1 MLNNISRI
9 LSVVTVKETDT
20 YIRLKGIP
28 STVIIKAI
36 PKLWSTNKIN
46 KYMFTKVG
54 DSYIQFPRFF
64 AIEVV
69 YVLNNLIEE
78 NRFGY
83 FDRENIK
90 KIIHKIETETWVA
103 NTKKTHGDVL
113 DWNVLKHTT
122 KKPFNYQM
130 EYFRDFNETLPKYN
144 LNGYMLASPAGSGKT
159 WTTLVLGYML
169 HSDYFIGIVP
179 KNSLENVWKKTY
191 EEDFNTTPYISKSG
205 EKPDPKTTS
214 HFVFHYEA
222 IEMIIPLINQIKR
235 HSRHAKLFLYV
246 DESHNFNEITSQR
259 TKKIMHLVDELS
271 PKSYVF
277 QWASGTPMKAI
288 GSEAI
293 PLLKTV
299 DPLFTEDVEN
309 RFKKIFGSSNSRAL
323 DILNRR
329 LGIVTY
335 TIPKEEVRQTGRP
348 IVKHQYVK
356 IPNSE
361 RYTLPVIKQDILN
374 FVEER
379 MKYYEENMK
388 DYKQFYMEIVRE
400 HELGLS
406 ESEEKKRF
414 KTYRQYFTEIQK
426 NYDPATMKD
435 MVKFVNQYEEKEI
448 IPNIE
453 GSRDR
458 RENFRKVRGVVKYVR
473 LVVMGEA
480 LGSVLGKRRMECYQ
494 DMVTHADLESIIDES
509 EKKVVIFSSFV
520 PVVKTLQTRLKKY
533 ETRAVHQET
542 NSKLVQIID
551 RFAQEP
557 EINPLLATYQSL
569 STAVPLTMANTAILT
584 NLPYRDHEYIQAT
597 SRIDRIGQD
606 KQPYVYILRLDTGD
620 APNISTRNEDIM
632 EWSRAQVSAMMDN
645 TVGDDDVD
653 AIVRNF
659 KGGGNMSSVRGIYE
673 KIEKKLDVDVLKR
686 INPFSE

>member
-1 MLNNISRI
+1 MFNNISRI
-9 LSVVTVKETDT
+9 LGFVTVKETDT
-20 YIRLKGIP
+20 HIHLKGIP
-28 STVIIKAI
+28 GTVITKTI
-36 PKLWSTNKIN
+36 PKLWSTSKIN
-46 KYMFTKVG
+46 KYMFTEVR
-54 DSYIQFPRFF
+54 DSYMKFPRFF

-69 YVLNNLIEE
+69 YILNNLLKEHTL
-78 NRFGY
+78 GY
-83 FDRENIK
+83 FDKENIK
-90 KIIHKIETETWVA
+90 KIIDKIETETWVA

-113 DWNVLKHTT
+113 DWDVLKHTT
-122 KKPFNYQM
+122 KKPFDYQM
-130 EYFRDFNETLPKYN
+130 EYFQDFNETVPKYN

-159 WTTLVLGYML
+159 WTTLILGYML
-169 HSDYFIGIVP
+169 RSDYFIGIVP
-179 KNSLENVWKKTY
+179 KNSLQNVWEKTY
-191 EEDFNTTPYISKSG
+191 KEDFNTIPYISKSSHA
-205 EKPDPKTTS
+205 PDPKTTS

-222 IEMIIPLINQIKR
+222 IERIIPLINQIKR
-235 HSRHAKLFLYV
+235 YSHHAKLFLYV

-259 TKKIMHLVDELS
+259 TKKIMQLVDELPS
-271 PKSYVF
+271 KSYAF

-309 RFKKIFGSSNSRAL
+309 RFKKIFGSSNSRGL

-335 TIPKEEVRQTGRP
+335 TIPKENVRQTSRP
-348 IVKHQYVK
+348 IVKHQYVTV
-356 IPNSE
+356 PNSE
-361 RYTLPVIKQDILN
+361 RYTLPTIKQDILN
-374 FVEER
+374 FVEKR
-379 MKYYEENMK
+379 LKYYEENMK
-388 DYKQFYMEIVRE
+388 DYKNFYMKIIAE
-400 HELGLS
+400 HKSSLS
-406 ESEEKKRF
+406 GSEEKKWF
-414 KTYRQYFTEIQK
+414 ETYRQYFAEIQK

-448 IPNIE
+448 IPNIQ
-453 GSRDR
+453 GSRSR
-458 RENFRKVRGVVKYVR
+458 REHFRKVRGVVKYVR

-494 DMVTHADLESIIDES
+494 DMVTHADLESIINES

-520 PVVKTLQTRLKKY
+520 PVVKTLQTRLEKY

-542 NSKLVQIID
+542 NNKLVQIIGE
-551 RFAQEP
+551 FARKP
-557 EINPLLATYQSL
+557 EVNPLLATYQSL
-569 STAVPLTMANTAILT
+569 STAVPLTMANTAVLT
-584 NLPYRDHEYIQAT
+584 NLPYRDYEYIQAT

-606 KQPYVYILRLDTGD
+606 KQPYVYILQLNTGNT
-620 APNISTRNEDIM
+620 PNISTRNEDIM

-659 KGGGNMSSVRGIYE
+659 KGGGNISSVRGIYE
-673 KIEKKLDVDVLKR
+673 KIEKKLNIDVLKR